1 MRKAEVT
8 GLMAALVGEEGLEG
22 EKVALD
28 REEALVRQEWLAV
41 LWVKIMDL
49 AERGRALKQVNK
61 NKNNNNNRR
70 GEKVASVRKEA
81 LVRQEGLAGQEV
93 ALLTKEALVGQEGVA
108 GHWVKLYLELDVG
121 EQCLWVKTLRM

>member
-1 MRKAEVT
+1 
-8 GLMAALVGEEGLEG
+8 MAALVGEEGLAG
-22 EKVALD
+22 EKVALV
-28 REEALVRQEWLAV
+28 REETLVRQEWLAG

-49 AERGRALKQVNK
+49 AEQGRALKQVNK
-61 NKNNNNNRR
+61 NKNNNNNNRR
-70 GEKVASVRKEA
+70 GEKVALVREEA